1 MSKGRIFFIFIS
13 LAVTAAAVFIYLNQT
28 NQRSRKNIVESSIKS
43 KLRNYELYRYRQDQL
58 VARATGS
65 EATLYDQGRLVCE
78 GGARAVRIS
87 RELREEISSDTAEV
101 IFQTEN
107 LFGQGAGMVNTIL
120 FSGNVDYVRGNS
132 RFQTDWIKYSE
143 KTGEAISDRPVRIE
157 SEGQFIAAEGGMIYN
172 AKTEDLRLK
181 GGVFGSL
188 RTDLMDKQ
196 RGGKSK
202 K

>member
-1 MSKGRIFFIFIS
+1 
-13 LAVTAAAVFIYLNQT
+13 
-28 NQRSRKNIVESSIKS
+28 
-43 KLRNYELYRYRQDQL
+43 
-58 VARATGS
+58 
-65 EATLYDQGRLVCE
+65 
-78 GGARAVRIS
+78 
-87 RELREEISSDTAEV
+87 V

-107 LFGQGAGMVNTIL
+107 LFGQGAGMVDTIL

-143 KTGEAISDRPVRIE
+143 KTGDAISDSPVRIE